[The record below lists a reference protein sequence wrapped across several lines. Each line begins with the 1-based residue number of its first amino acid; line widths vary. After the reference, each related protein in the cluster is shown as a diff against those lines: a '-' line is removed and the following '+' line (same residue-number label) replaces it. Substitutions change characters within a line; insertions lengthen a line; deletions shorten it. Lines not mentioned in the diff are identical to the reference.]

1 MIKLINA
8 CLELLVLFS
17 IRYALLKSLIAKERD
32 SLFREL
38 TLSYQEE
45 GFSLKESRR
54 LAKQETEEILSNS
67 LDFVE
72 DVITKSYK

>member
-1 MIKLINA
+1 MSKNLWD
-8 CLELLVLFS
+8 
-17 IRYALLKSLIAKERD
+17 KERD

-38 TLSYQEE
+38 TLSYQEG

>member
-1 MIKLINA
+1 MSKNLWD
-8 CLELLVLFS
+8 
-17 IRYALLKSLIAKERD
+17 KERD
-32 SLFREL
+32 SLFRDL

-67 LDFVE
+67 LDFVQ

>member
-1 MIKLINA
+1 MSKNLWD
-8 CLELLVLFS
+8 
-17 IRYALLKSLIAKERD
+17 KERD
-32 SLFREL
+32 SLFRDL

>member
-1 MIKLINA
+1 MSKNLWD
-8 CLELLVLFS
+8 
-17 IRYALLKSLIAKERD
+17 KERD

>member
-1 MIKLINA
+1 MSKNLWD
-8 CLELLVLFS
+8 
-17 IRYALLKSLIAKERD
+17 KERD
-32 SLFREL
+32 SLFRDL

-54 LAKQETEEILSNS
+54 LAKQETEDILSNS

>member
-1 MIKLINA
+1 MSKNLWD
-8 CLELLVLFS
+8 
-17 IRYALLKSLIAKERD
+17 KERD

-67 LDFVE
+67 LDFVQ